1 MLQDGSQTRREEY
14 DEFLV
19 YLVGAMTAVIWVVQ
33 ISVDITV
40 AAIVGVF
47 GIASVAAIGSSVR
60 ISLCIAWSSV
70 PSCNFKSL
78 SPTNSV
84 EDLKFVEFFSVIP
97 PLPMIISL
105 FFADCPSEKCRRGK
119 EREICNEVIFL
130 GKNSFSR
137 HALATQTYFN
147 Y

>member
-1 MLQDGSQTRREEY
+1 M
-14 DEFLV
+14 
-19 YLVGAMTAVIWVVQ
+19 Q

-84 EDLKFVEFFSVIP
+84 QVLKFVEFFSVIP
-97 PLPMIISL
+97 LFPLIITL
-105 FFADCPSEKCRRGK
+105 FFADCPNEKCRTGK

-130 GKNSFSR
+130 GMKSFSR
-137 HALATQTYFN
+137 HVLAT
-147 Y
+147 